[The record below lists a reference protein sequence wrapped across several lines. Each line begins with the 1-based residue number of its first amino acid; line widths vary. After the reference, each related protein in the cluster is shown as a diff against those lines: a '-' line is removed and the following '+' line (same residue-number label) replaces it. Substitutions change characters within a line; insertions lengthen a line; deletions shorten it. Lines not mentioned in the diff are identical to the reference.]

1 MVQGGKRHLWFTAA
15 VDGDAALADAALSP
29 GAQRGADPGIKIK
42 DLREFP
48 EKENSWPEII
58 ENPSWPREREVHGSP
73 KGCGNRLHFMQS
85 RNLLAVKRAIIRR
98 VLGFEIPAA

>member
-1 MVQGGKRHLWFTAA
+1 MERGGKRHLWFTAA

-42 DLREFP
+42 DLRDFP
-48 EKENSWPEII
+48 KTKNI
-58 ENPSWPREREVHGSP
+58 EVIESPSWPREREVHGSP

-85 RNLLAVKRAIIRR
+85 RNLLAVKGAIIRR